1 MNKRITYLLFLVI
14 IAVSGIILYFSQNK
28 TSVQLVSVPSYKKTS
43 NGAIYMPYSRE
54 AYDKALKEN
63 KIIFLDFYANWC
75 PICLGEAPEI
85 EQGFLELNNKNI
97 VGFRVN
103 YKDNETNEDEKK
115 LAKEFSVP
123 YQHTKVVLKNGKE
136 VLRDGNT
143 WNKELV
149 IKTLNSL

>member
-1 MNKRITYLLFLVI
+1 MASIP
-14 IAVSGIILYFSQNK
+14 
-28 TSVQLVSVPSYKKTS
+28 PSKKTA

-54 AYDKALKEN
+54 AYDKALIEN

-85 EQGFLELNNKNI
+85 EQGFLKLNNKNI

-103 YKDNETNEDEKK
+103 YKDDETNEDEKN
-115 LAKEFSVP
+115 LAKEFSIP

-136 VLRDGNT
+136 ILRDGNA
-143 WNKELV
+143 WDKEMV